1 MTFAALDFETANTRH
16 ASICSVGVVV
26 FDNGKV
32 ADSYYSLVRP
42 PKGDGWFYDRFIAVH
57 GITHET
63 VRNAPEFPAIAREL
77 FARVAAADV
86 VVAHNAPFD
95 MSKLCAT
102 ARHFGIEVPPF
113 DYLCT
118 MALARR
124 VWPKPLLPNHDLA
137 SVAAH
142 IGCRFKHH
150 HALADAEACG
160 RIMVAMM
167 AQKGVAGPRPLAE
180 AVGLRLARMA

>member
-42 PKGDGWFYDRFIAVH
+42 PKGEGWFNDRFIAVH

-63 VRNAPEFPAIAREL
+63 VRNAPEFSAIAAEL
-77 FARVAAADV
+77 FPRLAAADV
-86 VVAHNAPFD
+86 VVAHNAKFD

>member
-1 MTFAALDFETANTRH
+1 MTFTAIDFETANTRH
-16 ASICSVGVVV
+16 ASICSAGVVV

-42 PKGDGWFYDRFIAVH
+42 PRGDGWFKEDFIAIH
-57 GITHET
+57 GITHEV

-86 VVAHNAPFD
+86 VVAHNAQFD
-95 MSKLCAT
+95 MCKLYAT

-118 MALARR
+118 VALARR
-124 VWPKPLLPNHDLA
+124 VWPGLGGYSLDT
-137 SVAAH
+137 VAAH
-142 IGCRFKHH
+142 IGCQFQHH
-150 HALADAEACG
+150 H
-160 RIMVAMM
+160 
-167 AQKGVAGPRPLAE
+167 PLAT
-180 AVGLRLARMA
+180 R